1 METDPGRFR
10 TLWGVQS
17 KPNVERNVL
26 ERTRPIDTC
35 LVATIT
41 MNTAT
46 LDGST
51 KLKRSLV
58 GICANRWGFGKV
70 QRKDVQTRG
79 AREAS
84 TRLQP
89 RRRLETRHRPETGCC
104 RAGGSESN
112 DFGASNRMAS
122 SEIVQKEAA
131 NIFNDFQQLSA
142 LQPKYFSFDVE
153 GKRIYIEKMEEFL
166 ERLRI
171 FTKRYELSDDPE
183 AKEGLRRL
191 NAQLL
196 EAGLTL
202 NSMYQRL
209 KDTTQMMRTALTAEE
224 IRGPE
229 LHTEGK
235 GTAWAQGAFGG
246 KGMPDMAKLMEDPQ
260 VFAALQEP
268 DVIAAMQDIMANPQN
283 SYKYADNEK
292 IRYLMLKFFGSEYGK

>member
-1 METDPGRFR
+1 MPFAVLRRTAKPEKPCDHPRAIRKMEGDRGRV
-10 TLWGVQS
+10 GVPRGCARQPS
-17 KPNVERNVL
+17 IVL
-26 ERTRPIDTC
+26 HTRRKVDT
-35 LVATIT
+35 TH
-41 MNTAT
+41 
-46 LDGST
+46 
-51 KLKRSLV
+51 
-58 GICANRWGFGKV
+58 
-70 QRKDVQTRG
+70 
-79 AREAS
+79 
-84 TRLQP
+84 
-89 RRRLETRHRPETGCC
+89 RRETGCC

-112 DFGASNRMAS
+112 EFGASNRMAS
-122 SEIVQKEAA
+122 SAIVQKEAA
-131 NIFNDFQQLSA
+131 TIFSEFQQLSA
-142 LQPKYFSFDVE
+142 LQPKYFSFDIE

-166 ERLRI
+166 EKLRI

-202 NSMYQRL
+202 SSMYQRL
-209 KDTTQMMRTALTAEE
+209 KDTTQMMRTALDAEE
-224 IRGPE
+224 KRGPD
-229 LHTEGK
+229 LQQEGK

>member
-1 METDPGRFR
+1 MKIERNWRVRRIHPKGQNTCLVDQHWWTMHLAKLRRNATPEKPCGRFR
-10 TLWGVQS
+10 AMRKKEGIRGRRDVPSGCARQPS
-17 KPNVERNVL
+17 IVL
-26 ERTRPIDTC
+26 HTKKKGDRTHR
-35 LVATIT
+35 
-41 MNTAT
+41 
-46 LDGST
+46 
-51 KLKRSLV
+51 
-58 GICANRWGFGKV
+58 
-70 QRKDVQTRG
+70 
-79 AREAS
+79 REAA
-84 TRLQP
+84 
-89 RRRLETRHRPETGCC
+89 CC

-131 NIFNDFQQLSA
+131 TIFNEFQQLSA
-142 LQPKYFSFDVE
+142 LQPKYFSFDIE

-166 ERLRI
+166 EKLRI

-209 KDTTQMMRTALTAEE
+209 KETTQMMRTALDAEE
-224 IRGPE
+224 KRGPD
-229 LHTEGK
+229 LQQEGK